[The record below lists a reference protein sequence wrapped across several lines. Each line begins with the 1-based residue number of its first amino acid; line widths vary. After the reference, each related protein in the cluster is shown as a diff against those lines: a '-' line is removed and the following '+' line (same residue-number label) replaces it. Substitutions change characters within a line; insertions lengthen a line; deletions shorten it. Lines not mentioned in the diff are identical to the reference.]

1 MTIEERLKEYILS
14 RFGTIKDFSRKCGL
28 PYGTVIAILR
38 RGIANSTLDNVLTM
52 CRVLGISAD
61 ELAEGEGRIVLI
73 SDTETPLQST
83 DLVPAL
89 REMIATGNY
98 TIGGKEITGDD
109 VETLTSALEIAVA
122 MIKRRKS

>member
-52 CRVLGISAD
+52 CKVLGISAD
-61 ELAEGEGRIVLI
+61 ELADGRIVLI
-73 SDTETPLQST
+73 SETETPLQSAE
-83 DLVPAL
+83 LVPAI

-98 TIGGKEITGDD
+98 TIGGKPITGDD
-109 VETLTSALEIAVA
+109 VETLTSALEIACG

>member
-61 ELAEGEGRIVLI
+61 ELAEGRIVLI

-83 DLVPAL
+83 DLVPAI
-89 REMIATGNY
+89 REMIATGDY

>member
-38 RGIANSTLDNVLTM
+38 RGIANSTLDNVLAM
-52 CRVLGISAD
+52 CKFLGISAD
-61 ELAEGEGRIVLI
+61 ELAEGRIVLI
-73 SDTETPLQST
+73 SETETPLQST
-83 DLVPAL
+83 DLVPAI
-89 REMIATGNY
+89 REMIATGDY
-98 TIGGKEITGDD
+98 TIGGREITGDD
-109 VETLTSALEIAVA
+109 VETLTSALEIACG